1 MCQSFSRI
9 PPQYFA
15 NFLPKNTYTPRIRKE
30 YGTYTPEYVRIQMV
44 FVVYTGL
51 RLVAVWV
58 NQ

>member
-51 RLVAVWV
+51 P
-58 NQ
+58 